1 METFDSDLKY
11 LLPLA
16 DSRNLAN
23 LDQKL
28 KKFLEQ
34 QATFSVSQARLL
46 AIDAAVSRLT
56 VRRDQGTRVCEE
68 RPSGASSLRSLQAAV
83 LLDN

>member
-1 METFDSDLKY
+1 VETFDSDLKY

-46 AIDAAVSRLT
+46 AIDAA
-56 VRRDQGTRVCEE
+56 GTESWGQAKFDRACFVPLSAELE
-68 RPSGASSLRSLQAAV
+68 R
-83 LLDN
+83 